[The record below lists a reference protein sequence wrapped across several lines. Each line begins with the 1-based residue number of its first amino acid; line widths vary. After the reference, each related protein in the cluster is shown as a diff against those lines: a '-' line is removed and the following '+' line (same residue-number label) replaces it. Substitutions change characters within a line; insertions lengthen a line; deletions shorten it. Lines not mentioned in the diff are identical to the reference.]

1 MSESVGGDAVSVQA
15 GLSCAVFS
23 VTPAPVWAFFRQC
36 RTCPEKINRTSYL
49 RTVRQRSNG
58 TRLDNHSHYKCIRK
72 HHCQWERK
80 CGWPDG
86 RKKCKIDLMHC
97 AVHNSDLPVLWRPH
111 CLRNRRRLRRIATTS
126 RRLTRLTNRNRRRL
140 RRIAKNHRRL
150 SRLTNPNCRRS
161 RRRRRRPANLNWRH
175 SRRRLRRRLFRLGV
189 ASDGAGELER
199 TERMPTSG
207 PAEHIP
213 DDERR
218 GEGGQRT
225 MCCFADQT
233 G

>member
-1 MSESVGGDAVSVQA
+1 MHPAVQI
-15 GLSCAVFS
+15 SCPAV
-23 VTPAPVWAFFRQC
+23 P
-36 RTCPEKINRTSYL
+36 
-49 RTVRQRSNG
+49 
-58 TRLDNHSHYKCIRK
+58 
-72 HHCQWERK
+72 
-80 CGWPDG
+80 
-86 RKKCKIDLMHC
+86 
-97 AVHNSDLPVLWRPH
+97 
-111 CLRNRRRLRRIATTS
+111 RRRRCRAMKGRRTPNRGFRHPTNLNWRRS
-126 RRLTRLTNRNRRRL
+126 RRLSRLTNPNCRRSRRR
-140 RRIAKNHRRL
+140 RRRPANLNWRRSRRL